1 MGRGKIEIK
10 RIENTT
16 SRQVT
21 FSKRRAGLIKKAQEL
36 AILCDAEV
44 ALIVFSNTGKLFDFA
59 SLSMQHTLARYNKC
73 HEHSQTSSAE
83 VETEGLVSVKVDQQN
98 KEVNSLKE
106 EISRLQLA
114 NLRLMGKDLTG
125 LSLKELQQLEHQID
139 EGLLSV
145 KCRKEQ
151 LLLDQLERSRIEEKR
166 ATLEKE
172 SLRQQVQEL
181 RALLPTSH
189 PPMVPYLELRP
200 LERSQSQRNH
210 DAISSD
216 MAGRYSSEKQ
226 GESDTSL
233 HLGLSSEVYF
243 RKKALAKASSSND
256 SATEMDSR

>member
-16 SRQVT
+16 NRQVT

-59 SLSMQHTLARYNKC
+59 SLSMPHILARYNKFQ
-73 HEHSQTSSAE
+73 EHSQTSSAE
-83 VETEGLVSVKVDQQN
+83 VETEVQQN
-98 KEVNSLKE
+98 EEVNSLKE
-106 EISRLQLA
+106 EISRLQFA

-139 EGLLSV
+139 EWLLSV
-145 KCRKEQ
+145 KCRK
-151 LLLDQLERSRIEEKR
+151 EKR

-181 RALLPTSH
+181 RALLPSSY
-189 PPMVPYLELRP
+189 PPMVPYLELHP
-200 LERSQSQRNH
+200 LGRSQSLRNH

-216 MAGRYSSEKQ
+216 MGRRYSSEKQ

-233 HLGLSSEVYF
+233 HLGYNS
-243 RKKALAKASSSND
+243 
-256 SATEMDSR
+256 TP

>member
-59 SLSMQHTLARYNKC
+59 SLSMPHILARYNKSQ
-73 HEHSQTSSAE
+73 EHSQTSSAE
-83 VETEGLVSVKVDQQN
+83 VEIEDQQN
-98 KEVNSLKE
+98 EEVNSLKE

-125 LSLKELQQLEHQID
+125 LTLKELQQLEHQID

-151 LLLDQLERSRIEEKR
+151 LLLDQLEISRIEEKR

-172 SLRQQVQEL
+172 SLHQQEL
-181 RALLPTSH
+181 RALLPSSH
-189 PPMVPYLELRP
+189 LPLVPYLELHP

-210 DAISSD
+210 DAIRSD
-216 MAGRYSSEKQ
+216 MGRRYSTDKE

-233 HLGLSSEVYF
+233 HLGLSSQVY
-243 RKKALAKASSSND
+243 RQKKTPAKASSSND
-256 SATEMDSR
+256 SATDMDSR

>member
-16 SRQVT
+16 NRQVT

-59 SLSMQHTLARYNKC
+59 SLSMPHILARYNKFQ
-73 HEHSQTSSAE
+73 EHSQTSSAE
-83 VETEGLVSVKVDQQN
+83 VETEVQQN
-98 KEVNSLKE
+98 EEVNSLKE

-181 RALLPTSH
+181 RALLPSSY
-189 PPMVPYLELRP
+189 PPMVHYLELHP
-200 LERSQSQRNH
+200 LERSQSLRNH

-216 MAGRYSSEKQ
+216 MARRYSSEKQ

-233 HLGLSSEVYF
+233 HLGYNSTRPSCKMIYF
-243 RKKALAKASSSND
+243 
-256 SATEMDSR
+256 